1 MLFKALEQRVKLGK
15 PILFVR
21 RRKEMVIASIIIII
35 AVSYFLLFFQQ
46 NIAEQNIRD
55 SLFLAHRNN
64 QVEITKGISEHVSSD
79 LRLVTSILQGLSD
92 SSYLQQG
99 ELYGDRVGNLMGA
112 RFDQINKISKID
124 GLFIADRNNIITYN
138 KVPVGQ
144 RSFVNIDISF
154 RDYVR
159 ETKSTLS
166 PVFSNGFRGIDGTY
180 KIALTFPIINRDS
193 KEYIGMV
200 GVEIPSVDF
209 FARYGNVY
217 NIDSTFLVA
226 YDRNSNYISTP
237 RTNFLGESLFSN
249 EVQRFFNFNGIQN
262 KYYRNVFDGQ
272 LLGGYA
278 IYDFGAGERLNT
290 GYPVSVDGK
299 PKYFVFVITPTTSVY
314 SDINKTLSAERSKFF
329 LLIAGITTAILIL
342 ILFLVK
348 LNSILNEQVKR
359 RTKDLEE
366 SNKRLKTANEK
377 LNIHDKMQKEF
388 INITAHELR
397 TPIQP
402 ILVLTEYIRNKTKD
416 KEQIELLDVI
426 IKNTKRL
433 KNLAE
438 EILDVT
444 RIERGVMSLNK
455 ERFCLD
461 ELVVDTVKELQ
472 SILDNNNKIKFEYD
486 IHNNDPVLIY
496 ADKSRI
502 RQVLSNLISNSIKF
516 VPNEGIISLKVE
528 MRKSDDGNNSKE
540 NVVVSIKD
548 TGIGIDEAI
557 IPKLFTKFA
566 SKSFQGTGLGLYI
579 SKSIVESHGG
589 KIWAENNE
597 DGKGA
602 TFSFSLPIV

>member
-1 MLFKALEQRVKLGK
+1 MIK
-15 PILFVR
+15 PTLFVR
-21 RRKEMVIASIIIII
+21 RRKEIIIASITIII

-64 QVEITKGISEHVSSD
+64 QIEVTKGISEHVSSD

-99 ELYGDRVGNLMGA
+99 ELYGDRVGNLMGE
-112 RFDQINKISKID
+112 RFNQINKISKID

-138 KVPVGQ
+138 KVPEGQ

-159 ETKSTLS
+159 ETKSSLS

-193 KEYIGMV
+193 EEYIGMV

-217 NIDSTFLVA
+217 NIDTQFLVA

-237 RTNFLGESLFSN
+237 RTNFLGKSLFNS
-249 EVQRFFNFNGIQN
+249 EVQRFFNFNDIQN

-272 LLGGYA
+272 LFGGYA
-278 IYDFGAGERLNT
+278 MYDFGVGERLNT

-299 PKYFVFVITPTTSVY
+299 SKYFIFLITPTESVY
-314 SDINKTLSAERSKFF
+314 PDINKTLSSERSKFF
-329 LLIAGITTAILIL
+329 LLVAGITAAILIL

-366 SNKRLKTANEK
+366 SNKRLKTANEQ

-402 ILVLTEYIRNKTKD
+402 ILVLTQYIRNRTKD

-444 RIERGVMSLNK
+444 RIERGVLSLTK

-461 ELVVDTVKELQ
+461 ELIVDTIKELQ
-472 SILDNNNKIKFEYD
+472 NIIDINKKIKFEYG
-486 IHNNDPVLIY
+486 IHSSDPVLIY

-516 VPNEGIISLKVE
+516 VPKEGIISLRVE
-528 MRKSDDGNNSKE
+528 RRKGDDGDNGKE
-540 NVVVSIKD
+540 VVVVSIMD
-548 TGIGIDEAI
+548 TGIGIDAAI

-579 SKSIVESHGG
+579 SKNIVESHGG
-589 KIWAENNE
+589 KIWAENNK

-602 TFSFSLPIV
+602 TFSFSLPII

>member
-1 MLFKALEQRVKLGK
+1 LIK
-15 PILFVR
+15 PTLFVR
-21 RRKEMVIASIIIII
+21 RRKEIIIASITIII

-64 QVEITKGISEHVSSD
+64 QIEVTKGISEHVSSD

-99 ELYGDRVGNLMGA
+99 ELYGDRVGNLMGE
-112 RFDQINKISKID
+112 RFNQINKISKID

-138 KVPVGQ
+138 KVPEGQ

-159 ETKSTLS
+159 ETKSSLS

-193 KEYIGMV
+193 EEYIGMV
-200 GVEIPSVDF
+200 GVEVPSVDF

-217 NIDSTFLVA
+217 NIDTQFLVA

-237 RTNFLGESLFSN
+237 RTNFLGESLFSS
-249 EVQRFFNFNGIQN
+249 EVQRFFNFNDIQN

-272 LLGGYA
+272 LFGGYA
-278 IYDFGAGERLNT
+278 MYDFGTGERLNT

-299 PKYFVFVITPTTSVY
+299 SKYFIFLITPTESVY
-314 SDINKTLSAERSKFF
+314 SDINKTLSSERSKFF
-329 LLIAGITTAILIL
+329 LLVAGITAAILIL

-366 SNKRLKTANEK
+366 SNKRLKTANEQ

-402 ILVLTEYIRNKTKD
+402 ILVLTQYIRNRTKD

-444 RIERGVMSLNK
+444 RIERGVLSLTK

-461 ELVVDTVKELQ
+461 ELIVDTIKELQ
-472 SILDNNNKIKFEYD
+472 NIIDINKKIKFEYG
-486 IHNNDPVLIY
+486 IHSSDPVLIY

-516 VPNEGIISLKVE
+516 VPKEGTISLRVE
-528 MRKSDDGNNSKE
+528 RRKGDDGDNGKE
-540 NVVVSIKD
+540 VVVVSIMD
-548 TGIGIDEAI
+548 TGIGIDAAI

-579 SKSIVESHGG
+579 SKNIVESHGG
-589 KIWAENNE
+589 KIWAENNK

-602 TFSFSLPIV
+602 TFSFSLPII